1 MKLRTTIFLL
11 AIALVL
17 AGLIFFLDRSVQS
30 PRELNERSTRLLAV
44 DPNQVRGF
52 TIHNGEQLIKARNDG
67 DDWKL
72 VAPWNDAA
80 DISVVDQLLT
90 AAQFLR
96 PDAVIDDLGKGDA
109 KRDKL
114 RDFGLNKSKL
124 RLKLDGKEMP
134 GEIQFGHETP
144 VEGKSY
150 IRIQDEDA
158 VYVVSDELKNI
169 VSKNTEDFRD
179 HRLLPI
185 ATNLIDRIIIRVRGG
200 EIELIKAQDNWQIT
214 RPIKARASNEA
225 VGTLLSK
232 INQTAI
238 ASFVPNEKA
247 NSAGSDNPTKVITL
261 LAGEEEKTEIQI
273 GNSVPSDAQKVFARL
288 PDRNSVIE
296 VDKSFADLLE
306 IAPNDLRDRKIAR
319 LNPDL
324 IDRIAIEKSGQPRI
338 LLGRTEDQ
346 WTFLQPDNS
355 PANGNAVN
363 RLIETINQSAVA
375 NFISDTATDLAR
387 YGLDQPSLKLV
398 FSSYSSENTAEAN
411 AGETVLSTLVFGK
424 SENGVTYARLEEEPY
439 TFSVSNDVVAAIP
452 ATDLQFRGK

>member
-1 MKLRTTIFLL
+1 MKLRTTFFLL

-30 PRELNERSTRLLAV
+30 PRELNERSARLLAV

-185 ATNLIDRIIIRVRGG
+185 PTNLIDRIIIHVRGG

-232 INQTAI
+232 ISQTAI
-238 ASFVPNEKA
+238 ASFVPNDKA
-247 NSAGSDNPTKVITL
+247 NSAGFDNPTKVITL

-338 LLGRTEDQ
+338 LLGRTEDH

-355 PANGNAVN
+355 PANGNTAN
-363 RLIETINQSAVA
+363 RLIETINQSTVA

-424 SENGVTYARLEEEPY
+424 SENGITYARLEEEPY
-439 TFSVSNDVVAAIP
+439 VFSVSNDVVAAIP

>member
-1 MKLRTTIFLL
+1 MKLRTTFFLL

-30 PRELNERSTRLLAV
+30 PRELNARSARLLAV
-44 DPNQVRGF
+44 DPNEVRGF
-52 TIHNGEQLIKARNDG
+52 TIHNDEQLIKAKNER

-109 KRDKL
+109 KRNKL

-124 RLKLDGKEMP
+124 RLKLDGKQMP

-169 VSKNTEDFRD
+169 VSKNIEDFRD

-185 ATNLIDRIIIRVRGG
+185 PTNLIDRIIIRVGDG
-200 EIELIKAQDNWQIT
+200 EIELAKAQDNWQIT
-214 RPIKARASNEA
+214 RPIKARASNDA

-232 INQTAI
+232 ISQTAI
-238 ASFVPNEKA
+238 VSFVPNDKA
-247 NSAGSDNPTKVITL
+247 NSAGFDHPAKVITL

-273 GNSVPSDAQKVFARL
+273 GNGVPADAQKVFARL
-288 PDRNSVIE
+288 PNRNSVIE
-296 VDKSFADLLE
+296 VDKSFAELLE

-324 IDRIAIEKSGQPRI
+324 VDRIAIEKSGQPRI
-338 LLGRTEDQ
+338 LLGRTEDR
-346 WTFLQPDNS
+346 WAFLQPDNS

-363 RLIETINQSAVA
+363 RLIETIDQSTVA

-439 TFSVSNDVVAAIP
+439 VFSVSNDVVAAIP
-452 ATDLQFRGK
+452 AADLQFRGK

>member
-1 MKLRTTIFLL
+1 MKLRTTFFLL
-11 AIALVL
+11 TIALGL
-17 AGLIFFLDRSVQS
+17 AALILFLNRTATS
-30 PRELNERSTRLLAV
+30 PRELNERSARLLPI
-44 DPNQVRGF
+44 DPNDVRGF
-52 TIHNGEQLIKARNDG
+52 TIRNGDEFIKAKNDG
-67 DDWKL
+67 DYWKL

-96 PDAVIDDLGKGDA
+96 PDAIIDDLGKGDA

-150 IRIQDEDA
+150 VRVEDEDA
-158 VYVVSDELKNI
+158 VYVVSDDLKNI
-169 VSKNTEDFRD
+169 VSKKTEDFRD
-179 HRLLPI
+179 HRLLPVS
-185 ATNLIDRIIIRVRGG
+185 TTLIDRIVIRVSGG
-200 EIELIKAQDNWQIT
+200 EIELTKEQDNWQLT
-214 RPIKARASNEA
+214 RPIKARASNDA
-225 VGTLLSK
+225 VGSLLTK
-232 INQTAI
+232 INQTPI
-238 ASFVPNEKA
+238 AAFVPDDKA
-247 NSAGSDNPTKVITL
+247 RSAGFDTPSKVVTL
-261 LAGEEEKTEIQI
+261 FAGENEKTEIQI
-273 GNSVPSDAQKVFARL
+273 GNNVPSDVQKVFVRL
-288 PDRNSVIE
+288 PDRNSVTE

-306 IAPNDLRDRKIAR
+306 ISPNDLRDRKIAR

-324 IDRIAIEKSGQPRI
+324 IDRVAIEKSGQPKI
-338 LLGRTEDQ
+338 LLGRTEDH
-346 WTFLQPDNS
+346 WAFIQPDTS
-355 PANGNAVN
+355 PANGNTVN
-363 RLIETINQSAVA
+363 RLIETINQHSLVS
-375 NFISDTATDLAR
+375 FVSDTATDLAR

-424 SENGVTYARLEEEPY
+424 SEYGVTYARLEEEPY
-439 TFSVSNDVVAAIP
+439 IFSVSNDVVAAIP

>member
-1 MKLRTTIFLL
+1 
-11 AIALVL
+11 
-17 AGLIFFLDRSVQS
+17 
-30 PRELNERSTRLLAV
+30 
-44 DPNQVRGF
+44 
-52 TIHNGEQLIKARNDG
+52 
-67 DDWKL
+67 
-72 VAPWNDAA
+72 
-80 DISVVDQLLT
+80 
-90 AAQFLR
+90 
-96 PDAVIDDLGKGDA
+96 
-109 KRDKL
+109 
-114 RDFGLNKSKL
+114 
-124 RLKLDGKEMP
+124 
-134 GEIQFGHETP
+134 
-144 VEGKSY
+144 
-150 IRIQDEDA
+150 
-158 VYVVSDELKNI
+158 
-169 VSKNTEDFRD
+169 
-179 HRLLPI
+179 
-185 ATNLIDRIIIRVRGG
+185 
-200 EIELIKAQDNWQIT
+200 
-214 RPIKARASNEA
+214 
-225 VGTLLSK
+225 
-232 INQTAI
+232 
-238 ASFVPNEKA
+238 
-247 NSAGSDNPTKVITL
+247 
-261 LAGEEEKTEIQI
+261 
-273 GNSVPSDAQKVFARL
+273 VFARL

-338 LLGRTEDQ
+338 LLGRTEDH

-439 TFSVSNDVVAAIP
+439 VFSVSNDVVAAIP

>member
-1 MKLRTTIFLL
+1 MKLRTTFFLL

-30 PRELNERSTRLLAV
+30 PRELNERSARLLAV
-44 DPNQVRGF
+44 DPNEVRGF
-52 TIHNGEQLIKARNDG
+52 TIHNGEQLIKAKNDR

-109 KRDKL
+109 KRNKL

-185 ATNLIDRIIIRVRGG
+185 PTNLIDRIIIRVRDG
-200 EIELIKAQDNWQIT
+200 EIELAKAMDNWQIT
-214 RPIKARASNEA
+214 RPIKARASNDA

-232 INQTAI
+232 ISQTAI
-238 ASFVPNEKA
+238 ASFVPNDKA
-247 NSAGSDNPTKVITL
+247 NSAGFDHPTKVITL

-273 GNSVPSDAQKVFARL
+273 GNGVPADAQKVFARL
-288 PDRNSVIE
+288 PNRNSVIE
-296 VDKSFADLLE
+296 VDKSFAELLE

-338 LLGRTEDQ
+338 LLGRTEDH
-346 WTFLQPDNS
+346 WAFLQPDNS

-363 RLIETINQSAVA
+363 RLIEAIDQSTVA

-439 TFSVSNDVVAAIP
+439 VFSVSNDVVAAIP
-452 ATDLQFRGK
+452 AADLQFRGK

>member
-247 NSAGSDNPTKVITL
+247 NSAGSENPTKVITL

-439 TFSVSNDVVAAIP
+439 VFSVSNDVVAAIP

>member
-1 MKLRTTIFLL
+1 MKLRTTFFLL

-17 AGLIFFLDRSVQS
+17 AGLIFFLDRSMQS
-30 PRELNERSTRLLAV
+30 PRELNERSARLLAV

-52 TIHNGEQLIKARNDG
+52 TIHSGEQLIKARNDG

-96 PDAVIDDLGKGDA
+96 AEAVIDDLGKGDA

-124 RLKLDGKEMP
+124 RLKLDGKDMP

-200 EIELIKAQDNWQIT
+200 EIDLTKAQDNWQIM

-225 VGTLLSK
+225 VGTLLGK
-232 INQTAI
+232 ISQTAI
-238 ASFVPNEKA
+238 ASFVPNDKA
-247 NSAGSDNPTKVITL
+247 NSTGFDNPTKVITL
-261 LAGEEEKTEIQI
+261 RAGEEEKTEIQI
-273 GNSVPSDAQKVFARL
+273 GNGVPSDAQKVFARL

-296 VDKSFADLLE
+296 IDKSFADLLE
-306 IAPNDLRDRKIAR
+306 IAPNDLRDRKITR

-363 RLIETINQSAVA
+363 RLIETINQSTVA

-439 TFSVSNDVVAAIP
+439 VFSVSNDVVAAIP

>member
-1 MKLRTTIFLL
+1 MKLRTTFFLL

-30 PRELNERSTRLLAV
+30 PRELNERSARLLAV

-52 TIHNGEQLIKARNDG
+52 TIHNGEQLITARNDG
-67 DDWKL
+67 NDWKL

-109 KRDKL
+109 KRHKL
-114 RDFGLNKSKL
+114 RDFGLNQSKL

-185 ATNLIDRIIIRVRGG
+185 PTNLIDRIIIHVGGG
-200 EIELIKAQDNWQIT
+200 EIELMKAQDNWQIT

-232 INQTAI
+232 ISQTAI
-238 ASFVPNEKA
+238 ASFVPNDKA
-247 NSAGSDNPTKVITL
+247 NSAGFDNPTKVITL

-273 GNSVPSDAQKVFARL
+273 GNSAPSDAQKVFARL

-324 IDRIAIEKSGQPRI
+324 IDRVAIEKSGQPRI
-338 LLGRTEDQ
+338 LLGRTEDH

-363 RLIETINQSAVA
+363 RLIETINQSTVV

-439 TFSVSNDVVAAIP
+439 VFSVSNDVVAAIP

>member
-1 MKLRTTIFLL
+1 MKLKTTFFLL

-30 PRELNERSTRLLAV
+30 PRELNERSARLLAV

-114 RDFGLNKSKL
+114 RDFGLSKSKL

-185 ATNLIDRIIIRVRGG
+185 STNLIDRIIIRVRGG

-232 INQTAI
+232 ISQTAI
-238 ASFVPNEKA
+238 ASFVPNDKA
-247 NSAGSDNPTKVITL
+247 NSAGFDNPAKVITL

-324 IDRIAIEKSGQPRI
+324 IDRIAIEKSGQPKI
-338 LLGRTEDQ
+338 LLGRTEDH

-363 RLIETINQSAVA
+363 RLIETINQSPVA
-375 NFISDTATDLAR
+375 SFVSDTATDLAR
-387 YGLDQPSLKLV
+387 YGLEQPSLKLV

-439 TFSVSNDVVAAIP
+439 VFSVSNGVVTAIP
-452 ATDLQFRGK
+452 ATDLQYRGK

>member
-11 AIALVL
+11 AIALAL
-17 AGLIFFLDRSVQS
+17 AGLIFFLDRSVPS

-261 LAGEEEKTEIQI
+261 FAGEEEKTEIQI

-363 RLIETINQSAVA
+363 RLIETINQSAVG

-439 TFSVSNDVVAAIP
+439 VFSVSNDVVAAIP